1 MSEGKVQEMH
11 TPSFANTSNQMNDC
25 SGSFQNGTNGQQAVD
40 QFKVQQPVAQNAT
53 PKKASIV
60 QQVVGQF
67 HQDQMR
73 VTSIPYTSTNMVIF
87 SGVPLAKNSYKTNS
101 GKYYVTIKADPD
113 TIPTQPALGQHW
125 SVKGARLVEEMELG
139 DFVMQQHTYESPE
152 HIICSLPETGEQL
165 IRFIAREADFKGIGE
180 SKARALWQLLGKDF
194 HSVVKKDTPDSR
206 GQLRS
211 VLSEDSIN
219 ALFEGYGKYKN
230 LAYCNWM
237 TEHKI
242 PASVQQRLLKH
253 HGEESIEAIKQ
264 NPYVL
269 IGFGMS
275 FTDVDKL
282 VEIDQFNIAYCD
294 HRRLSAALEAS
305 IRKEIEKGHTYT
317 TQASLRPH
325 LAKLLKNKELVTE
338 AFKAGHHRAQYILNP
353 DTGTYHP
360 TAQLLM
366 ESVVAKRLKTLRSQ
380 NALYEEYADFAYKS
394 AVDELP
400 YELTKKQIEA
410 VTTCL
415 DNAVSCITGGA
426 GTGKTTVLRTALR
439 AYRQMGFEIYAV
451 ALSGR
456 AAMRLHES
464 IGFVTSTIAK
474 LLRKEPIEPTS
485 EKQKHLLV
493 IDEAS
498 MIDLPTMYR
507 LVNHIHPSVRIIFT
521 GDPDQLPPIGCGKV
535 LSDIVLSKA
544 IANTMLDIV
553 KRQEGST
560 GIPEYSKLVNL
571 GIVPEKLSTGAIH
584 FHETKKSDIAQVC
597 CDLYQQSR
605 ENSRVMAPT
614 KTLVAEINK
623 LTQEAVNPNGN
634 RLEFEMHGEQF
645 FQNLRL
651 SDAILFTQNHY
662 DKGVQNG
669 SLGTLTSVKSSGD
682 SYGEVTLDTGDKVDV
697 TQSVLDCM
705 ELGYAITLHKAQG
718 SQFPRV
724 IIALQKGKIVDRA
737 WFYTAITRA
746 ESEIHIVGSS
756 DDLRLITQTQSN
768 SHKRNSWLLNAL
780 TKGEQ

>member
-1 MSEGKVQEMH
+1 
-11 TPSFANTSNQMNDC
+11 MN
-25 SGSFQNGTNGQQAVD
+25 
-40 QFKVQQPVAQNAT
+40 VA
-53 PKKASIV
+53 I
-60 QQVVGQF
+60 
-67 HQDQMR
+67 HHDQMR
-73 VTSIPYTSTNMVIF
+73 VTSIPYSSTKMVIF

-113 TIPTQPALGQHW
+113 TIPVQPALGQHW
-125 SVKGARLVEEMELG
+125 WVKGSRLIEEVETGE
-139 DFVMQQHTYESPE
+139 FVMQQHTYESPE
-152 HIICSLPETGEQL
+152 QIECCLPETGEQL

-180 SKARALWQLLGKDF
+180 SKARLLWLLLGKDF
-194 HSVVKKDTPDSR
+194 HSIVRKDTPESR
-206 GQLRS
+206 ELLRS

-219 ALFEGYGKYKN
+219 ALFEGYAKYKN
-230 LAYCNWM
+230 LAHCNWM

-253 HGEESIEAIKQ
+253 HGEESIEAIRQ

-275 FTDVDKL
+275 FKDVDKL
-282 VEIDQFNIAYCD
+282 VELDQYKITKSD
-294 HRRLSAALEAS
+294 HRRLSAALETS

-317 TQASLRPH
+317 TQANLRPY
-325 LAKLLKNKELVTE
+325 LTKLLNDKELVIQ
-338 AFKAGHHRAQYILNP
+338 AFKAGHDRAQYILNP

-366 ESVVAKRLKTLRSQ
+366 ENVVAKRLKALASQ
-380 NALYEEYADFAYKS
+380 KNLFDEYANSAYCS

-400 YELTKKQIEA
+400 YKLAKKQIEA

-439 AYRQMGFEIYAV
+439 AYQQMGFEIHAV

-464 IGFVTSTIAK
+464 IGLFTSTIAK
-474 LLRKEPIEPTS
+474 LLREDPIEPNS
-485 EKQKHLLV
+485 VQQKHLLV

-535 LSDIVLSKA
+535 LADIVTSKA

-560 GIPEYSKLVNL
+560 GIPEYSKLINK
-571 GIVPEKLSTGAIH
+571 GIVPGQLSTGAIC
-584 FHETKKSDIAQVC
+584 FHETTKNDIAQVC
-597 CDLYQQSR
+597 CDLYQQSP

-614 KTLVAEINK
+614 KALVADINK
-623 LTQEAVNPNGN
+623 LIQAKINPDGS
-634 RLEFEMHGEQF
+634 RLEFELHGEAF

-651 SDAILFTQNHY
+651 GDAILFTQNQY
-662 DKGVQNG
+662 DKGIQNG
-669 SLGTLTSVKSSGD
+669 SLGTLTSVESSGE
-682 SYGEVTLDTGDKVDV
+682 SYGEVMLDTGDKVEV

-705 ELGYAITLHKAQG
+705 ELGFAITLHKAQG
-718 SQFPRV
+718 SQFPRI
-724 IIALQKGKIVDRA
+724 IIALQSGKIVDRA
-737 WFYTAITRA
+737 WLYTAITRA
-746 ESEIHIVGSS
+746 ESEIHIVGSRQDFERTVLNESHS
-756 DDLRLITQTQSN
+756 DKRRSYLSELLRLN
-768 SHKRNSWLLNAL
+768 DNEK
-780 TKGEQ
+780 